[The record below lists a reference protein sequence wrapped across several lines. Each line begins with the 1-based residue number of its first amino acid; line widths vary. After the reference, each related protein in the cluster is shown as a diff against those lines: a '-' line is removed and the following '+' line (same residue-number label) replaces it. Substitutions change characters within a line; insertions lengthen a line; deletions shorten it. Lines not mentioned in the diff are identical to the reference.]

1 MPLIKRPVSSGTCIV
16 HINQLHYHDITHTIS
31 FADKFSDKHSGGIQ
45 LYDDNSCALIH
56 ANSYNKIA
64 FIYQC
69 WLPTNYIVHK
79 VQLDFKPSVSR
90 PVVGLASTD
99 SVNCDGINFEFN
111 EALSI
116 IWFVG
121 EQRLIIRGKVL
132 SIRMP
137 HCNGGAIVEIMMNKG
152 HNATFTVLNPG
163 EKKESITVP
172 IQSLFDSLIPFVG
185 AVQTGSKYVSFQL
198 IENTDELTSEK
209 ILTDVTKDT
218 YVDKVYGNMHV
229 LSDGKRF
236 TRTSTEQG
244 NSCVLLS
251 RKITKGQHRWSIRII
266 CDFGASLC
274 VGLARYPFK
283 LSEDYIRDPLK
294 HIYRHPGLLLYRSY
308 RGLLYMDG
316 RQLERSLQPLGWQH
330 NSSVILT
337 IEVDMDKRTVEVLRN
352 GKSLGIAFSD
362 ISGPLQPVICFY
374 ASYEKELEFISY
386 ETTETSHDLPPQPRI
401 TEVYQSTPA
410 VDIPPIVNFDHTM
423 KYGSLTLSSDQT
435 SISRD
440 KSQSGNAYCL
450 MNLVCKAVG
459 VYRFS
464 FVIETD
470 QGASVCIGVTDVL
483 SPTDIRKVEIGNI
496 YLSPSFYL
504 YRSFQGMLYVKGRE
518 LTKRFDEFWMSG
530 TLVEMTVDIASNEA
544 IVQYTVNGKDQG
556 IAFAGLKPPLRPVV
570 AIYAGMEKR
579 VTLIHFEYIP
589 KLSSPQRPVTTSA
602 YINDVN
608 TSATHAS
615 KVRLPTVATPL
626 DAEKPSSQECMVCG
640 RPADVILL
648 PCQHSMLCA
657 EDSLRTSHCIICNQR
672 ISGFWNIL
680 SMKR

>member
-1 MPLIKRPVSSGTCIV
+1 MYD
-16 HINQLHYHDITHTIS
+16 H
-31 FADKFSDKHSGGIQ
+31 AAKFDDKHSKGIE
-45 LYDDNSCALIH
+45 LHDDGLCALI
-56 ANSYNKIA
+56 SPYSSNKLA
-64 FIYQC
+64 
-69 WLPTNYIVHK
+69 LVHPPLLSSSIIDYG
-79 VQLDFKPSVSR
+79 VQVDFKPSVSN
-90 PVVGLASTD
+90 PVIGLASTD
-99 SVNCDGINFEFN
+99 AMDLNNVTFEFN
-111 EALSI
+111 ETLI
-116 IWFVG
+116 ILWFIG
-121 EQRLIIRGKVL
+121 EQRLVIKGKVAHHL
-132 SIRMP
+132 RMP
-137 HCNGGAIVEIMMNKG
+137 RCNGGAILRIHINERKSV
-152 HNATFTVLNPG
+152 TFIVLNPG
-163 EKKESITVP
+163 EKKESLSMP
-172 IQSLFDSLIPFVG
+172 IQNLPQSLIPFVG
-185 AVQTGSKYVSFQL
+185 TVRTGSKFVSFQL
-198 IENTDELTSEK
+198 MESANELVTPESML
-209 ILTDVTKDT
+209 IDVTKDT
-218 YVDKVYGNMHV
+218 HVDKVYGNMHI

-244 NSCVLLS
+244 NSCALLS
-251 RKITKGQHRWSIRII
+251 RKITKGKHRWSIRVIS
-266 CDFGASLC
+266 DFGASLC

-283 LSEDYIRDPLK
+283 LSEDYVRDPLK

-330 NSSVILT
+330 NSTVILSF
-337 IEVDMDKRTVEVLRN
+337 EVDMDKQTIEVFRN

-374 ASYEKELEFISY
+374 ASYEKEIEFISY
-386 ETTETSHDLPPQPRI
+386 ETTEASSDFHSQPRI
-401 TEVYQSTPA
+401 SEVHQSTPA
-410 VDIPPIVNFDHTM
+410 DDIPHEIKFDQKM

-470 QGASVCIGVTDVL
+470 QGASVCIGVTDVV
-483 SPTDIRKVEIGNI
+483 SPAAIKRVEIGNV
-496 YLSPSFYL
+496 YLSPSLYL

-530 TLVEMTVDIASNEA
+530 TLVEMTIDIASNEA

-556 IAFAGLKPPLRPVV
+556 IAFAGLKPPLRPLI

-579 VTLIHFEYIP
+579 VTLIHFEHVP
-589 KLSSPQRPVTTSA
+589 KLLGPLPRTSSA
-602 YINDVN
+602 YNDIN
-608 TSATHAS
+608 TSSSYAS
-615 KVRLPTVATPL
+615 RISLPTVATPQ
-626 DAEKPSSQECMVCG
+626 DAETPSSQECMVCG
-640 RPADVILL
+640 RLADVILL

-657 EDSLRTSHCIICNQR
+657 DDSLKTSHCIICNQR
-672 ISGFWNIL
+672 INGFWNIL

>member
-1 MPLIKRPVSSGTCIV
+1 M
-16 HINQLHYHDITHTIS
+16 
-31 FADKFSDKHSGGIQ
+31 
-45 LYDDNSCALIH
+45 
-56 ANSYNKIA
+56 
-64 FIYQC
+64 
-69 WLPTNYIVHK
+69 IVHK
-79 VQLDFKPSVSR
+79 VQVDFKPSDSS
-90 PVVGLASTD
+90 PVVGLASTNP
-99 SVNCDGINFEFN
+99 VNCNNIKFEFN
-111 EALSI
+111 EALFI
-116 IWFVG
+116 LWFVG
-121 EQRLIIRGKVL
+121 ERRLVIRGKAISV
-132 SIRMP
+132 RMP
-137 HCNGGAIVEIMMNKG
+137 LCNGGAIIEISLGKG
-152 HNATFTVLNPG
+152 QDAAFAVLNPG
-163 EKKESITVP
+163 EKKEMINIR
-172 IQSLFDSLIPFVG
+172 IQNIPDALVPFVG
-185 AVQTGSKYVSFQL
+185 AVQTGSKFMSFH
-198 IENTDELTSEK
+198 LTEYAVEFATEK
-209 ILTDVTKDT
+209 TRTDVTKET
-218 YVDKVYGNMHV
+218 HVDKVYGNMHV
-229 LSDGKRF
+229 SSDKRF

-244 NSCVLLS
+244 NSCALFS
-251 RKITKGQHRWSIRII
+251 RKITKGKHRWSIRII

-386 ETTETSHDLPPQPRI
+386 ETTETSHDLLPQPRI

-410 VDIPPIVNFDHTM
+410 VDIPPIVNFDHSM
-423 KYGSLTLSSDQT
+423 KYGSLTLSSDRT

-518 LTKRFDEFWMSG
+518 LAKRFDEFWMSG

-556 IAFAGLKPPLRPVV
+556 IAFAGLKPPLRPLV

-579 VTLIHFEYIP
+579 VTLIHFEHVP
-589 KLSSPQRPVTTSA
+589 KLSSPQQPMTT
-602 YINDVN
+602 YTTYNDIN
-608 TSATHAS
+608 TSATYAS
-615 KVRLPTVATPL
+615 KVRLPTVTTPL

-657 EDSLRTSHCIICNQR
+657 EDSIRSSHCIICSER

-680 SMKR
+680 SGKK